1 MISFQ
6 KDLFYSVYII
16 YGLLSTTFILLVV
29 DSSKKIINHKFGFGN
44 KAPLAHSRFSR
55 VDGRTI
61 QKN

>member
-1 MISFQ
+1 M
-6 KDLFYSVYII
+6 
-16 YGLLSTTFILLVV
+16 
-29 DSSKKIINHKFGFGN
+29 INHKIGFGN